1 MLNTRYRLFPS
12 LPETNFDGHISFYM
26 RKIFTCTLLLTLVAF
41 SISQAQPKKVVADKI
56 IAVVGDKII
65 LQSDIQNSMSDMSR
79 QGSQLPENADCLI
92 SEQAIVSKVLMLQAE
107 KDSLPVTDEEIE
119 AELDQRIRYFISQF
133 GTQEQ
138 LELVAGKTIY
148 QIKDEARE
156 SIKENKLATA
166 MQKKIVENVKITPTE
181 VKNYFDK
188 IPKDSLPYY
197 ESELEVGQI
206 LVYPKASRDLERYM
220 IDELNNYK
228 KQIETKVSTFD
239 QLAKRY
245 SEDPGSK
252 ERGGQYEFTRGDKTI
267 DPAFLAAAFRLKD
280 GDISP
285 VVKSKMGFHIILME
299 HRSGDNIIIRHI
311 LRIPPITQ
319 EEVNASVNK
328 LDSVRAKIIAGVIN
342 FNEAATR
349 YSEDESAK
357 YAGPFFLNRDGA
369 PYVTIDQLDKE
380 IVVNLGKMK
389 VGEYSQ
395 PVLFTDERTGK
406 KGVRII
412 YLKSRSEPHRM
423 NMHDDYDKI
432 AQFALEEKK
441 SKVLEKWMREKI
453 PTYYIQVDNDVKQSC
468 TNLSKFVFEEPKAF

>member
-1 MLNTRYRLFPS
+1 
-12 LPETNFDGHISFYM
+12 M

-138 LELVAGKTIY
+138 LELVAGKSIY

-206 LVYPKASRDLERYM
+206 LVYPKASRDLEKYM

>member
-1 MLNTRYRLFPS
+1 MKKLFTYMLLFI
-12 LPETNFDGHISFYM
+12 LAAVQ
-26 RKIFTCTLLLTLVAF
+26 VA
-41 SISQAQPKKVVADKI
+41 QAQPKKVVADKI

-65 LQSDIQNSMSDMSR
+65 LQSDIQNSMSDMIR

-92 SEQAIVSKVLMLQAE
+92 SEQAIISKVLMLQAE
-107 KDSLPVTDEEIE
+107 KDSLPVTDDEIE
-119 AELDQRIRYFISQF
+119 AELDQRIRYFIQQF

-206 LVYPKASRDLERYM
+206 LVYPKASRDLEKYM
-220 IDELNNYK
+220 MDELNNYK
-228 KQIETKVSTFD
+228 KQIESKVSTFD

-252 ERGGQYEFTRGDKTI
+252 ERGGQYEFSRGDKTV
-267 DPAFLAAAFRLKD
+267 DPTFLAAAFRLKD
-280 GDISP
+280 GEISP

-299 HRSGDNIIIRHI
+299 HRNGDNIVIRHI

-319 EEVNASVNK
+319 DEINAAVNK
-328 LDSVRAKIIAGVIN
+328 LDSVRSRIIAGVIS
-342 FNEAATR
+342 FNEAATH

-357 YAGPFFLNRDGA
+357 YAGPFFLNREGA
-369 PYVTIDQLDKE
+369 PYVAIDQLDKE

-412 YLKSRSEPHRM
+412 YLKSRTEPHRM
-423 NMHDDYDKI
+423 NMRDDYDKI
-432 AQFALEEKK
+432 AQFAVEEKK
-441 SKVLEKWMREKI
+441 AKVLDKWMKEKL
-453 PTYYIQVDNDVKQSC
+453 PTYYIQVDNDVKQGC
-468 TNLSKFVFEEPKAF
+468 ANLNRFVVEEPKAF

>member
-1 MLNTRYRLFPS
+1 MKRFIAFHILF
-12 LPETNFDGHISFYM
+12 
-26 RKIFTCTLLLTLVAF
+26 LLLAC
-41 SISQAQPKKVVADKI
+41 IAQAQPKKVVADKI

-65 LQSDIQNSMSDMSR
+65 LQSDIQNSISDMAR
-79 QGSQLPENADCLI
+79 QGSQLPDNAECLI
-92 SEQAIVSKVLMLQAE
+92 SEQAIISKVLMLQAE
-107 KDSLPVTDEEIE
+107 KDSIPVTEEEVE
-119 AELDQRIRYFISQF
+119 AELDQRIRYFIQQF

-166 MQKKIVENVKITPTE
+166 MQRKIVENVKITPTE
-181 VKNYFDK
+181 VKVFFDR
-188 IPKDSLPYY
+188 IPKDSLPFY

-206 LVYPKASRDLERYM
+206 IVYPKASRDLEKYM

-228 KQIETKVSTFD
+228 RQIENKTATFE

-245 SEDPGSK
+245 SDDPGSK
-252 ERGGQYEFTRGDKTI
+252 ERGGQYEFTRGDKTV

-280 GDISP
+280 GEISP

-319 EEVNASVNK
+319 DEINISINK
-328 LDSVRAKIIAGVIN
+328 LDSVRSKIIAGVIG
-342 FNEAATR
+342 FNEAATK

-357 YAGPFFLNRDGA
+357 YAGPFFMNRDGA

-380 IVVNLGKMK
+380 IVANLGKMK

-395 PVLFTDERTGK
+395 PIVFTDERTGK
-406 KGVRII
+406 KAVRIV

-423 NMHDDYDKI
+423 NMQDDYDKI
-432 AQFALEEKK
+432 AQLALEEKK
-441 SKVLEKWMREKI
+441 SKELEKWMREKI
-453 PTYYIQVDNDVKQSC
+453 PTYYIQVDNDVAQNC
-468 TNLSKFVFEEPKAF
+468 NNLQKFEVGAPKAF

>member
-1 MLNTRYRLFPS
+1 
-12 LPETNFDGHISFYM
+12 M
-26 RKIFTCTLLLTLVAF
+26 RKFLSFAILLLATAFVAK
-41 SISQAQPKKVVADKI
+41 AQGPKKVVADKI

-65 LQSDIQNSMSDMSR
+65 LQSDIQNSMSDMAR
-79 QGSQLPENADCLI
+79 QGSQLPDNADCLI

-119 AELDQRIRYFISQF
+119 AELDQRIRYFIQQF

-166 MQKKIVENVKITPTE
+166 MQRKIVENVKITPTE

-188 IPKDSLPYY
+188 IPKDSLPFY

-206 LVYPKASRDLERYM
+206 VAYPKPSRDLEKYM

-228 KQIETKVSTFD
+228 KQIENKVATFE

-252 ERGGQYEFTRGDKTI
+252 DRGGQYEFTRGDRTV
-267 DPAFLAAAFRLKD
+267 DPTFLAAAFRLKD
-280 GDISP
+280 GEMSP
-285 VVKSKMGFHIILME
+285 VVKSKMGFHLILME

-319 EEVNASVNK
+319 DEINIAINK
-328 LDSVRAKIIAGVIN
+328 LDSVRSKIIAGVVG

-349 YSEDESAK
+349 YSEDEAAK
-357 YAGPFFLNRDGA
+357 YAGPFFMNRDGA

-380 IVVNLGKMK
+380 IVANLGKMK

-395 PVLFTDERTGK
+395 PIVYTDERTGK

-423 NMHDDYDKI
+423 NMLDDYDKI
-432 AQFALEEKK
+432 AQFAVEEKK
-441 SKVLEKWMREKI
+441 AKVLEKWMKEKI
-453 PTYYIQVDNDVKQSC
+453 PTYYIQVDNDVTQSC
-468 TNLSKFVFEEPKAF
+468 TNLRKFSVEEPKAF

>member
-1 MLNTRYRLFPS
+1 
-12 LPETNFDGHISFYM
+12 M

-441 SKVLEKWMREKI
+441 SKVLEKWMKEKI

-468 TNLSKFVFEEPKAF
+468 TNLGKFVFEEPKAF

>member
-1 MLNTRYRLFPS
+1 MKKFLSFHILF
-12 LPETNFDGHISFYM
+12 
-26 RKIFTCTLLLTLVAF
+26 IFIAAGIT
-41 SISQAQPKKVVADKI
+41 QAQPKKVVADKI

-65 LQSDIQNSMSDMSR
+65 LQSDIENSMSDMAR

-119 AELDQRIRYFISQF
+119 AELDQRIRYFIQQF

-166 MQKKIVENVKITPTE
+166 MQRKIVENVKITPTE

-206 LVYPKASRDLERYM
+206 IAYPKASRDLEKYM

-228 KQIETKVSTFD
+228 KQVENKVATFD

-252 ERGGQYEFTRGDKTI
+252 ERGGQYEFTIGDKTV

-280 GDISP
+280 GEISP

-311 LRIPPITQ
+311 LRVPPITQ
-319 EEVNASVNK
+319 DEINAAVTK
-328 LDSVRAKIIAGVIN
+328 LDSVRSKIIAGVLN
-342 FNEAATR
+342 FNEAANR
-349 YSEDESAK
+349 YSEDESQK
-357 YAGPFFLNRDGA
+357 YTGPFFMNRDGA

-395 PVLFTDERTGK
+395 PVVYTDERTAK

-423 NMHDDYDKI
+423 NMLDDYDKI
-432 AQFALEEKK
+432 AQFAIEEKK
-441 SKVLEKWMREKI
+441 SKVLEKWMKERI
-453 PTYYIQVDNDVKQSC
+453 PTYYIQVDNDVTQTC
-468 TNLSKFVFEEPKAF
+468 TNLRKFVAEEPKAF

>member
-1 MLNTRYRLFPS
+1 MKKILSIS
-12 LPETNFDGHISFYM
+12 L
-26 RKIFTCTLLLTLVAF
+26 LF
-41 SISQAQPKKVVADKI
+41 SIIAVGVAQGQPKKIVADKI

-65 LQSDIQNSMSDMSR
+65 LQSDIENSMSDMIR
-79 QGSQLPENADCLI
+79 QGATLPDNADCMI

-119 AELDQRIRYFISQF
+119 AELDQRIRYFIQQF

-156 SIKENKLATA
+156 SIKENKLASA
-166 MQKKIVENVKITPTE
+166 MQRKIVENVKITPTE
-181 VKNYFDK
+181 VKAYFDR
-188 IPKDSLPYY
+188 IPKDSLPFY

-206 LVYPKASRDLERYM
+206 IVYPKASRDLEKYM
-220 IDELNNYK
+220 MDELNNYK
-228 KQIETKVSTFD
+228 KQIENKVATFE

-252 ERGGQYEFTRGDKTI
+252 DRGGQYEFTRGDKTI
-267 DPAFLAAAFRLKD
+267 DPTFLAAAFRLKD
-280 GDISP
+280 GEISP

-299 HRSGDNIIIRHI
+299 HRNGDNIIIRHI
-311 LRIPPITQ
+311 LRVAPITQ
-319 EEVNASVNK
+319 DEINSAVVK
-328 LDSVRAKIIAGVIN
+328 LDSVRSKIIAGVIN

-357 YAGPFFLNRDGA
+357 YAGPFFMNRDGG

-380 IVVNLGKMK
+380 IVANLGKMK

-395 PVLFTDERTGK
+395 PVVFTDERSAK

-423 NMHDDYDKI
+423 NMLDDYDKI
-432 AQFALEEKK
+432 AQLAVEEKK
-441 SKVLEKWMREKI
+441 SKVLDKWMKEKI
-453 PTYYIQVDNDVKQSC
+453 PTYYVQLDNDVKQGCS
-468 TNLSKFVFEEPKAF
+468 NLAKFSTDEPKAF

>member
-1 MLNTRYRLFPS
+1 
-12 LPETNFDGHISFYM
+12 M
-26 RKIFTCTLLLTLVAF
+26 RKFLAFNILLIVTGLSVK
-41 SISQAQPKKVVADKI
+41 AQGPKKVVADKI

-65 LQSDIQNSMSDMSR
+65 LQSDIENSISDMAR
-79 QGSQLPENADCLI
+79 QGSQLPDNADCMI
-92 SEQAIVSKVLMLQAE
+92 SEQAIISKVLMLQAE
-107 KDSLPVTDEEIE
+107 KDSLPVTDEEVE
-119 AELDQRIRYFISQF
+119 AELDQRIRYFIQQF

-166 MQKKIVENVKITPTE
+166 MQRKIVENVKITPTE

-188 IPKDSLPYY
+188 IPKDSLPFY

-206 LVYPKASRDLERYM
+206 VVYPKPSRDLEKYM
-220 IDELNNYK
+220 MDELNNYK
-228 KQIETKVSTFD
+228 KQVENKTATFE

-252 ERGGQYEFTRGDKTI
+252 DRGGQYEFQRGDKTV

-280 GDISP
+280 GEMSP
-285 VVKSKMGFHIILME
+285 VVKSKMGFHLILME
-299 HRSGDNIIIRHI
+299 HRNGDNIIIRHI

-319 EEVNASVNK
+319 DEINIAVNK
-328 LDSVRAKIIAGVIN
+328 LDSVRSKIIAGVVG

-357 YAGPFFLNRDGA
+357 YAGPFFMNRDGA

-380 IVVNLGKMK
+380 IVANLGKMK

-395 PVLFTDERTGK
+395 PIVYTDERTGK

-423 NMHDDYDKI
+423 NMLDDYDKI
-432 AQFALEEKK
+432 AQFAVEEKK
-441 SKVLEKWMREKI
+441 AKVLEKWMKEKI
-453 PTYYIQVDNDVKQSC
+453 PTYYIQVDNDVTQSC
-468 TNLSKFVFEEPKAF
+468 ANLRKFVVEEPKAF

>member
-1 MLNTRYRLFPS
+1 MK
-12 LPETNFDGHISFYM
+12 
-26 RKIFTCTLLLTLVAF
+26 KIFSFSLLFILAAF
-41 SISQAQPKKVVADKI
+41 GIAQGQPKKVVADKI

-65 LQSDIQNSMSDMSR
+65 LQSDIQNSLSDMSR
-79 QGSQLPENADCLI
+79 QGGQLPENADCVI

-107 KDSLPVTDEEIE
+107 KDSLPLTEEDIE
-119 AELDQRIRYFISQF
+119 AELDQRIRYFIQQF

-166 MQKKIVENVKITPTE
+166 MQRKIVENVKITPTE

-206 LVYPKASRDLERYM
+206 IVYPKASRDLEKYM
-220 IDELNNYK
+220 MDELNNYK
-228 KQIETKVSTFD
+228 RQIESKLSTFD

-252 ERGGQYEFTRGDKTI
+252 ERGGQYEFSRGDKTV
-267 DPAFLAAAFRLKD
+267 DPTFLAAAFRLKD
-280 GDISP
+280 GEMSP
-285 VVKSKMGFHIILME
+285 VVKSKMGFHLILME

-311 LRIPPITQ
+311 LRVAPITQ
-319 EEVNASVNK
+319 EEIDKAIAK
-328 LDSVRAKIIAGVIN
+328 LDSVRSKIIAGIHN
-342 FNEAATR
+342 FNEAANK
-349 YSEDESAK
+349 YSEDEQAK
-357 YAGPFFLNRDGA
+357 YAGPFFMNRDGA

-380 IVVNLGKMK
+380 IVINIGKLK
-389 VGEYSQ
+389 VGDYSQ
-395 PVLFTDERTGK
+395 PVVFTDDRTGK
-406 KGVRII
+406 KGVRIV

-423 NMHDDYDKI
+423 NMKDDYDKI
-432 AQFALEEKK
+432 AQFSLEEKK
-441 SKVLEKWMREKI
+441 SKALEKWMKEKI
-453 PTYYIQVDNDVKQSC
+453 PTYYIQVDNDVRGSC
-468 TNLSKFVFEEPKAF
+468 ANLSKFVVDEPKAF

>member
-1 MLNTRYRLFPS
+1 MLLFV
-12 LPETNFDGHISFYM
+12 
-26 RKIFTCTLLLTLVAF
+26 VAAF
-41 SISQAQPKKVVADKI
+41 NIAQAQPKKVVADKI

-65 LQSDIQNSMSDMSR
+65 LQSDIQNSMSDMVR

-107 KDSLPVTDEEIE
+107 KDSLPVTDEEVE
-119 AELDQRIRYFISQF
+119 AELDQRIRYFIQQF

-156 SIKENKLATA
+156 SIKENKLASA

-206 LVYPKASRDLERYM
+206 LVYPKPSRDLERYM

-228 KQIETKVSTFD
+228 RQIESKVATFD

-252 ERGGQYEFTRGDKTI
+252 ERGGEYEFSRGDKTV

-280 GDISP
+280 GEISP

-319 EEVNASVNK
+319 DEINAAVSK
-328 LDSVRAKIIAGVIN
+328 LDSVRSKIIAGVIG

-369 PYVTIDQLDKE
+369 PYVAIDQLDKD

-395 PVLFTDERTGK
+395 PVVFTDERTGK

-412 YLKSRSEPHRM
+412 YLKSRTEPHRM
-423 NMHDDYDKI
+423 NMRDDYDKI

-441 SKVLEKWMREKI
+441 AKVLEKWMKEKI

-468 TNLSKFVFEEPKAF
+468 VNLSRFVVEEPKAF

>member
-1 MLNTRYRLFPS
+1 
-12 LPETNFDGHISFYM
+12 M
-26 RKIFTCTLLLTLVAF
+26 RKILTSTLLFTLAIV
-41 SISQAQPKKVVADKI
+41 SIAHAQPKKVVADKI

-65 LQSDIQNSMSDMSR
+65 LQSDIQNSMSDMAR

-107 KDSLPVTDEEIE
+107 KDSLPVTDEEVE

-206 LVYPKASRDLERYM
+206 LVYPKASRDLEKYM

-280 GDISP
+280 GEISP

-319 EEVNASVNK
+319 DEINASINK
-328 LDSVRAKIIAGVIN
+328 LDSVRSKIIAGLVT

-395 PVLFTDERTGK
+395 PVVFTDERTGK

-441 SKVLEKWMREKI
+441 SKVLEKWMKEKI

-468 TNLSKFVFEEPKAF
+468 VNLSKFVFDEPKAF

>member
-1 MLNTRYRLFPS
+1 
-12 LPETNFDGHISFYM
+12 M

-441 SKVLEKWMREKI
+441 SKVLEKWMKEKI

>member
-1 MLNTRYRLFPS
+1 
-12 LPETNFDGHISFYM
+12 M
-26 RKIFTCTLLLTLVAF
+26 RKILTCTLFILAAF
-41 SISQAQPKKVVADKI
+41 SVTQAQPKKVVADKI

-65 LQSDIQNSMSDMSR
+65 LQSDIQNSMSDMAR
-79 QGSQLPENADCLI
+79 QGSQLPDNADCLI

-107 KDSLPVTDEEIE
+107 KDSLPVTDEEVE
-119 AELDQRIRYFISQF
+119 AELDQRIRYFIQQF

-206 LVYPKASRDLERYM
+206 LVYPKPSRDLEKYM

-228 KQIETKVSTFD
+228 KQIENKVSTFE

-252 ERGGQYEFTRGDKTI
+252 ERGGQYEFTRGDKTV

-280 GDISP
+280 GEISP

-299 HRSGDNIIIRHI
+299 HRSGDNIVIRHI

-319 EEVNASVNK
+319 DEINAAVNK
-328 LDSVRAKIIAGVIN
+328 LDSVRSKIIAGVIG

-369 PYVTIDQLDKE
+369 PYVAIDQLDKE

-395 PVLFTDERTGK
+395 PVVFTDERTGK

-423 NMHDDYDKI
+423 NMNDDYDKI

-441 SKVLEKWMREKI
+441 SKVLEKWMKEKI

-468 TNLSKFVFEEPKAF
+468 TNLSKFVLDEPKAF